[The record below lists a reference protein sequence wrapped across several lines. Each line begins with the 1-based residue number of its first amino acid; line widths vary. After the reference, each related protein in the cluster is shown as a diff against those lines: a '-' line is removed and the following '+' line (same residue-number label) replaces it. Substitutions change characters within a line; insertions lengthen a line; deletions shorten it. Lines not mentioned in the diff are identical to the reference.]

1 MKSSHWAVVL
11 LLLGLVV
18 GFAVGGGVM
27 DRHAMA
33 QEKKGPVGVPPFES
47 PPQPGRFQ
55 ISAWGYAAGQ
65 GAAINAARGCYIVD
79 TATGEMWHVAVDGS
93 GGIPKKIGQKLQ

>member
-27 DRHAMA
+27 ERQAMA
-33 QEKKGPVGVPPFES
+33 QAEKRVAAQTQTP
-47 PPQPGRFQ
+47 RYQ
-55 ISAWGYAAGQ
+55 ISAWGMGYPKLG
-65 GAAINAARGCYIVD
+65 GNGDGERGCYIVD
-79 TATGEMWHVAVDGS
+79 TVTGEMWHVAADGS

>member
-55 ISAWGYAAGQ
+55 ISAWGHGNQIGAGS
-65 GAAINAARGCYIVD
+65 RGCYIVD
-79 TATGEMWHVAVDGS
+79 TVTGEMWHVAADGS
-93 GGIPKKIGQKLQ
+93 GGIPKKICQKLQ

>member
-27 DRHAMA
+27 ERKAEA
-33 QEKKGPVGVPPFES
+33 QGVIFFGLSRE
-47 PPQPGRFQ
+47 F
-55 ISAWGYAAGQ
+55 
-65 GAAINAARGCYIVD
+65 
-79 TATGEMWHVAVDGS
+79 
-93 GGIPKKIGQKLQ
+93 